1 MVFFYKTDLIYEMLL
16 SPQYFGPSMKTRIK
30 DEVNKQVE
38 GKCLGREGYVIAVTS
53 VKDEDVDAGVVEY
66 DTGCVAV
73 NVRYA
78 AILLRPFKNE
88 VLDAIVDDVSELG
101 VFTSVGPLHIFVSRH
116 AMPEDLQNG
125 FDADSDAWLSDD
137 KEVEIKKACVI
148 RLRLLG
154 VMCDTTQITAVGT
167 IKDDFLGLISH
178 PDNQGF

>member
-1 MVFFYKTDLIYEMLL
+1 
-16 SPQYFGPSMKTRIK
+16 MKTRIK

-53 VKDEDVDAGVVEY
+53 VKDEDVDTGVVEY

-137 KEVEIKKACVI
+137 KEVEIKKAEDGTYEVEMDDWDAKVGRCGKGCRCARASGSAI
-148 RLRLLG
+148 WIGLLR
-154 VMCDTTQITAVGT
+154 A
-167 IKDDFLGLISH
+167 SS
-178 PDNQGF
+178 

>member
-16 SPQYFGPSMKTRIK
+16 SPQYFGPRMKTRIK

-38 GKCLGREGYVIAVTS
+38 GKCLGREGYV
-53 VKDEDVDAGVVEY
+53 
-66 DTGCVAV
+66 AV

-88 VLDAIVDDVSELG
+88 VLDAIVTDVSELG
-101 VFTSVGPLHIFVSRH
+101 VFTSVGPLHVFVSRH

-125 FDADSDAWLSDD
+125 FDADADAWLSDD

>member
-1 MVFFYKTDLIYEMLL
+1 MQL
-16 SPQYFGPSMKTRIK
+16 TRPRSVPAQNAIK

-53 VKDEDVDAGVVEY
+53 VKDEDVDTGVVEY

-101 VFTSVGPLHIFVSRH
+101 VLVISSTNGVLVLLGRHVGLRPCQPAKAAERGGTPSTSSSKCCQVEQRSCFRHSCVGHPACHDLCDDGSCNRGVGSGHPPYSRH
-116 AMPEDLQNG
+116 
-125 FDADSDAWLSDD
+125 DAAQT
-137 KEVEIKKACVI
+137 VQV
-148 RLRLLG
+148 
-154 VMCDTTQITAVGT
+154 
-167 IKDDFLGLISH
+167 
-178 PDNQGF
+178 P